1 MKVKF
6 AAASDVGRVRTNN
19 EDSFLAD
26 PVLGIFAVADG
37 MGGHASG
44 EVASRLAVE
53 SLRESI
59 AGAKEE
65 KEAKISADRTAILSS
80 PANLLVNSIRLANQR
95 IYKAAQENK
104 EYKGMG
110 TTLVAAYFP
119 TIPPL
124 VAHVGD
130 SRLYHLRGQAV
141 QQITEDHSWVW
152 EQYKQGLIAKEAIAT
167 SPHKNIV
174 TRALGIQPTVDV
186 DIQDLEV
193 QPGDFLLLCSDG
205 LTDLVRDEE
214 MIVTGS
220 RNAKD
225 LESHCNRLVRLANSR
240 GGKDNIT
247 VLLIQI
253 EEV

>member
-6 AAASDVGRVRTNN
+6 AVASDVGRVRTNN

-26 PVLGIFAVADG
+26 PVLGMFAVADG

-59 AGAKEE
+59 ARARQE
-65 KEAKISADRTAILSS
+65 KEANLSADSTAVLSS
-80 PANLLVNSIRLANQR
+80 PANLLVNSIRLANQK
-95 IYKAAQENK
+95 IYKAAQENR

-110 TTLVAAYFP
+110 TTLVAVYFAATP
-119 TIPPL
+119 SL

-152 EQYKQGLIAKEAIAT
+152 EQYKQGLIAREAIAT

-193 QPGDFLLLCSDG
+193 QRGDFLLLCSDG
-205 LTDLVRDEE
+205 LSDLVRDEE
-214 MIVTGS
+214 MVVTAG

-225 LESHCNRLVRLANSR
+225 LERHCHGLVRLANSR

>member
-1 MKVKF
+1 MRVRF
-6 AAASDVGRVRTNN
+6 AVASDVGRVRTNN

-26 PVLGIFAVADG
+26 PDLGIFAVADG

-53 SLRESI
+53 SLSESL
-59 AGAKEE
+59 ARARQE
-65 KEAKISADRTAILSS
+65 KDANLSADHTAILSS
-80 PANLLVNSIRLANQR
+80 PANLLVNSIRLANQK
-95 IYKAAQENK
+95 IYKSAQENK

-110 TTLVAAYFP
+110 TTLVAVYFSTTP
-119 TIPPL
+119 SL

-141 QQITEDHSWVW
+141 RQITEDHSWVW
-152 EQYKQGLIAKEAIAT
+152 EQYKQGLIAREAIAT

-186 DIQDLEV
+186 DIQDLELER
-193 QPGDFLLLCSDG
+193 GDFLLLCSDG
-205 LTDLVRDEE
+205 LSDLVRDEE
-214 MIVTGS
+214 MIVAS

-225 LESHCNRLVRLANSR
+225 LERHCNGLVRLANSR

-247 VLLIQI
+247 VLLIQV